1 MILLRT
7 ISYRYVRTM
16 HRCWQRTGILPDEKT
31 HEGESELENELEI
44 EENEVQS
51 LMHQMNVDDIVASD
65 YINIDTRIEVADMID
80 EGDIIA
86 AVQEAPE
93 EEDGEEEKEE
103 ESIIIS
109 NIAALDSIQNIFNY
123 LQQNSDVKVNVSVI
137 SGMKDLQRQIG
148 RKQNASLKQLMLDGF
163 CKK

>member
-1 MILLRT
+1 M
-7 ISYRYVRTM
+7 
-16 HRCWQRTGILPDEKT
+16 PDEET
-31 HEGESELENELEI
+31 HELEI

-93 EEDGEEEKEE
+93 EEDGEEEREE
-103 ESIIIS
+103 ESITIS

-148 RKQNASLKQLMLDGF
+148 RKQNASLKQLTLDGF
-163 CKK
+163 CKKLIRI

>member
-1 MILLRT
+1 
-7 ISYRYVRTM
+7 
-16 HRCWQRTGILPDEKT
+16 LPDEKT

-93 EEDGEEEKEE
+93 EEDGEEEREE
-103 ESIIIS
+103 ESITIS

-137 SGMKDLQRQIG
+137 SGMKDLQRQLEES
-148 RKQNASLKQLMLDGF
+148 KMLL
-163 CKK
+163 

>member
-1 MILLRT
+1 MIRTYNTSLL
-7 ISYRYVRTM
+7 
-16 HRCWQRTGILPDEKT
+16 GILPDEKT
-31 HEGESELENELEI
+31 HEGENELEI

-93 EEDGEEEKEE
+93 EENGEE
-103 ESIIIS
+103 
-109 NIAALDSIQNIFNY
+109 
-123 LQQNSDVKVNVSVI
+123 
-137 SGMKDLQRQIG
+137 
-148 RKQNASLKQLMLDGF
+148 
-163 CKK
+163 

>member
-1 MILLRT
+1 M
-7 ISYRYVRTM
+7 
-16 HRCWQRTGILPDEKT
+16 PDEKT

-44 EENEVQS
+44 EEN
-51 LMHQMNVDDIVASD
+51 
-65 YINIDTRIEVADMID
+65 DTRIEVADMID

-93 EEDGEEEKEE
+93 EEDGEEEREE
-103 ESIIIS
+103 ESITIS

-137 SGMKDLQRQIG
+137 SGMKDLQRQTG
-148 RKQNASLKQLMLDGF
+148 RKQNASLK
-163 CKK
+163 